1 MPEPRNVTA
10 RDRASG
16 LGGATILP
24 LELEGVVF
32 EAGGQTLIHALSAR
46 FHAGPRTIVLGPNGA
61 GKSLL
66 LRLCHG
72 LLRPSR
78 GRVIWHGRQ
87 DGHGQQD
94 GHGHPGGE
102 RLDRAGQPGRETRRR
117 QAMVFQRPVLLRRSA
132 LANVAY
138 PLALRGMARAEAR
151 ARAAEALARAGLDGL
166 AGRPARVL
174 SGGEQQRLALARAW
188 VTEPE
193 ILFLDEPT
201 ASLDP
206 AATRAVEELVLQI
219 HAAGTKIVMTTHDL
233 GQARRLAEEVLF
245 LHQGR
250 LIERSPA
257 AAFFAAPRTP
267 EAATFIKGEL
277 VI

>member
-1 MPEPRNVTA
+1 MPERQPP
-10 RDRASG
+10 
-16 LGGATILP
+16 GAILP
-24 LELEGVVF
+24 LELEAVAF
-32 EAGGQTLIHALSAR
+32 EAGGRGLMHDISVR
-46 FHAGPRTIVLGPNGA
+46 FSAGPRSIVLGPNGA

-78 GRVIWHGRQ
+78 GRISWHGQPAR
-87 DGHGQQD
+87 D
-94 GHGHPGGE
+94 
-102 RLDRAGQPGRETRRR
+102 LDRDTRRR

-138 PLALRGMARAEAR
+138 PLALRGMARGEAR
-151 ARAAEALARAGLDGL
+151 ARASEALARAGLDGL
-166 AGRPARVL
+166 ADRPARVL

-219 HAAGTKIVMTTHDL
+219 HRAGTKIVMTTHDL

-245 LHQGR
+245 LHHGR
-250 LIERSPA
+250 LIERGPA
-257 AAFFAAPRTP
+257 EAFFAAPRTP
-267 EAATFIKGEL
+267 EAAAFIRGDL